1 MTPNHYYLDI
11 EQTFKLEDILNNFA
25 GGLNV
30 WKASVL
36 KYTNRASLKHDNP
49 LDCLNK
55 ALNCVNKD
63 HERILKEI
71 KQGFCIVEKLDP
83 IDLEIHKKA
92 LNPDSYNKIDK
103 AIKSIYTKHTLQK
116 IIEGDSN
123 HNKSAIDSVKD
134 FFIGNKEKSRSNYD
148 RKSVHKMYEWAND
161 PKQYKIFLTDIYK
174 WVIGEV
180 SFDEIK
186 SKIQKQIDIFSKFD
200 KC

>member
-55 ALNCVNKD
+55 ALNCVNKEK
-63 HERILKEI
+63 ERIFKEFPRTQDYNF
-71 KQGFCIVEKLDP
+71 KELNP
-83 IDLEIHKKA
+83 IDLEIHNKA
-92 LNPDSYNKIDK
+92 LDPNSYNR
-103 AIKSIYTKHTLQK
+103 
-116 IIEGDSN
+116 IECQ
-123 HNKSAIDSVKD
+123 
-134 FFIGNKEKSRSNYD
+134 
-148 RKSVHKMYEWAND
+148 
-161 PKQYKIFLTDIYK
+161 QYKLFLVEIYK

-186 SKIQKQIDIFSKFD
+186 SKIQKQIYIFS
-200 KC
+200 